1 MNTPFNSSAKNY
13 DFGFLRVF
21 ITSIIITA
29 VTRDILEFITER
41 DWQLAG
47 NCLHHL
53 QSDSVIIST
62 IVNHSYRVRK
72 DHKFKFRRIYK

>member
-1 MNTPFNSSAKNY
+1 MNIPFNSSAKYY
-13 DFGFLRVF
+13 DFGYLRVF

-29 VTRDILEFITER
+29 VTRDILEFITEQ

-47 NCLHHL
+47 NCFFIIF

-62 IVNHSYRVRK
+62 KVYYPSYQVRK
-72 DHKFKFRRIYK
+72 DHKFKYR